1 MLVKNTNMGKDYVGR
16 FTKELDEVTSKENLM
31 KLRIK
36 KIIGWVVFGLLVG
49 GTIAQELC
57 ATPTRARMEMNWVQI
72 SIGYQE
78 EKLQVGY
85 SKLQ

>member
-1 MLVKNTNMGKDYVGR
+1 MGKDYVGR
-16 FTKELDEVTSKENLM
+16 FTKKRDEVTSKENLM

-57 ATPTRARMEMNWVQI
+57 ATPTRARDLCKYSEDYKY
-72 SIGYQE
+72 SSARFY
-78 EKLQVGY
+78 EKNEKDWDFLIHYEG
-85 SKLQ
+85 

>member
-1 MLVKNTNMGKDYVGR
+1 MLVKNINMGKGERDQ
-16 FTKELDEVTSKENLM
+16 VTSKENLM

-57 ATPTRARMEMNWVQI
+57 ATPTRARV
-72 SIGYQE
+72 
-78 EKLQVGY
+78 
-85 SKLQ
+85 